1 MTSSLKVT
9 VIILSRNRIPFM
21 SENQTSNRKY
31 LLELI
36 KKKSKVLQKHF
47 SCERRLNFGL

>member
-1 MTSSLKVT
+1 
-9 VIILSRNRIPFM
+9 M
-21 SENQTSNRKY
+21 SEDQTSNRKY

-36 KKKSKVLQKHF
+36 KKIKKSKVLQKHF

>member
-1 MTSSLKVT
+1 
-9 VIILSRNRIPFM
+9 M
-21 SENQTSNRKY
+21 SEDQTSNRKY

-36 KKKSKVLQKHF
+36 KKKKKKSKVLQKHF